1 MIIVLHLLS
10 DNRDLV
16 IFIGVPN
23 VTFPC
28 FSMAFR
34 KQTGPN
40 ICEHINTNR
49 VAIVTMD
56 KY

>member
-40 ICEHINTNR
+40 IREHINTNR